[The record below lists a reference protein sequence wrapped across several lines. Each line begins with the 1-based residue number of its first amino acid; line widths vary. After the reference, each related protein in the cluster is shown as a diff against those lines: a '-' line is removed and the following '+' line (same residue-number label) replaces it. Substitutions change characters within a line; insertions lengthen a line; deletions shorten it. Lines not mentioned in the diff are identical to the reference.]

1 MTRDVSLQRDKEEEM
16 REDKCT
22 KDKDLCHWACGG
34 SKGGVMEAELAWN
47 CLPSRITKAALFIT
61 CLS

>member
-34 SKGGVMEAELAWN
+34 SKGGVMEAELA
-47 CLPSRITKAALFIT
+47 
-61 CLS
+61 